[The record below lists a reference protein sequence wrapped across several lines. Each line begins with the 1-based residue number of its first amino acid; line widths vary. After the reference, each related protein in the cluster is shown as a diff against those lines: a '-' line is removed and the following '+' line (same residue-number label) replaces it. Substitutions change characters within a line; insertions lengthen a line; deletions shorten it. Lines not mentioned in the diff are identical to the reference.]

1 MINLTY
7 TADQNNRLVSRRL
20 HHMLGIGFSDGSTA
34 IIFYNR
40 KFERLDNPFTLQGV
54 VVPVGSY
61 RFGDWRFMY
70 NSNQARRVYSSVS
83 YAPQTFFDGTRT
95 DWSISVG
102 FRATSRLSTEGQV
115 ARNEVDLAG
124 GSFTADLASFRID
137 YALSPTMT
145 LRTLTQYNSLT
156 DEWSTS
162 ARLNYIYRPG
172 SDIYLVY
179 DELRRDGPGLEWVR
193 DRRLLLKFTYLL
205 SR

>member
-1 MINLTY
+1 
-7 TADQNNRLVSRRL
+7 
-20 HHMLGIGFSDGSTA
+20 
-34 IIFYNR
+34 
-40 KFERLDNPFTLQGV
+40 
-54 VVPVGSY
+54 
-61 RFGDWRFMY
+61 
-70 NSNQARRVYSSVS
+70 
-83 YAPQTFFDGTRT
+83 
-95 DWSISVG
+95 
-102 FRATSRLSTEGQV
+102 
-115 ARNEVDLAG
+115 VDLAG

>member
-1 MINLTY
+1 
-7 TADQNNRLVSRRL
+7 V
-20 HHMLGIGFSDGSTA
+20 
-34 IIFYNR
+34 
-40 KFERLDNPFTLQGV
+40 E
-54 VVPVGSY
+54 
-61 RFGDWRFMY
+61 
-70 NSNQARRVYSSVS
+70 
-83 YAPQTFFDGTRT
+83 
-95 DWSISVG
+95 
-102 FRATSRLSTEGQV
+102 
-115 ARNEVDLAG
+115 LAG
-124 GSFTADLASFRID
+124 GAFTADLASFRVD
-137 YALSPTMT
+137 YAVSPTMT